1 MFNTVNLFYI
11 AMAFGLV
18 SAIAAMRSHWSEF
31 GFFLFVAFFAIMGFV
46 FRLLS

>member
-1 MFNTVNLFYI
+1 MNLFYV

-31 GFFLFVAFFAIMGFV
+31 GFFLFITFFSLMGFV
-46 FRLLS
+46 FHLLS